1 MVTAKHTSRGGVELF
16 CRIVL
21 VGCFSCR
28 FSSGYKIKNNG
39 NTFYYFFSECDSGE
53 ISEQRWPLRGI
64 PALKKFLA
72 WTGQEATINRYRYLV
87 CMSDI

>member
-1 MVTAKHTSRGGVELF
+1 MSVITLHFLPAAS
-16 CRIVL
+16 VL
-21 VGCFSCR
+21 AIKL
-28 FSSGYKIKNNG
+28 KIME
-39 NTFYYFFSECDSGE
+39 THFIFFSECDSGE